1 MVEELDQAPD
11 IFTIFSLTFLY
22 LYFPCD
28 AKKKKKKKR
37 IEMSVRSIFFLSLV
51 SVVLLDTTQE
61 EKLEWTKYP
70 FGAEANT
77 PGVSFA
83 VVAIPR
89 PPRGLV
95 KRARGAKRK
104 KTGRFFA
111 AEAEMVRVSAGTRRT
126 MDAARRQEEHGS
138 GRGGRGIRSTLWSR
152 CARHTWAPAGRCA
165 LSPAPCLFFSC

>member
-1 MVEELDQAPD
+1 MTKRL
-11 IFTIFSLTFLY
+11 IFSLFSLSPFCVSIFL
-22 LYFPCD
+22 
-28 AKKKKKKKR
+28 AMQKKKKKKR

-83 VVAIPR
+83 VVAIRR